1 MKGQA
6 FSIYNYETVD
16 FFFQSWLILA
26 DKILLLEITINS
38 WAKSETRE
46 CLGTTRWKKMVNR

>member
-16 FFFQSWLILA
+16 FFSIV
-26 DKILLLEITINS
+26 INPGWYKNYYS
-38 WAKSETRE
+38 K
-46 CLGTTRWKKMVNR
+46 